1 MFIQMLEELHE
12 QDAKVLMAIKNKN
25 LNNVY
30 KGLTAQMV
38 KETFGWNDDFV
49 RINK

>member
-1 MFIQMLEELHE
+1 MKKI
-12 QDAKVLMAIKNKN
+12 AIICARSGSSRIKNKN